1 MDTHGTLNEREG
13 QPGGLQV
20 EELKQVVAELR
31 DQVLG
36 MQVRDVALVRQR
48 DDLLVVLVN
57 EAEKRSLH
65 VALGSRRSRLCTTQR
80 RFPRSAFATGPRADR
95 LRSALKDTCLVS
107 VEHAAGEK
115 RCSLGFE
122 GGAGA
127 SVLEVELFG
136 ARGLWC
142 LVDGDGHILHL
153 SRPARG
159 MAPGDSYAPPGTPPR
174 SSGGCRSSRFCT
186 PVLEA
191 VDTYFTDL
199 DRQGEQ
205 LEERLLLQRALAKRR
220 KKLEGRLAGLQKQA
234 EQIDRVD
241 ELRRVAD
248 LMLAHSTDVARGAA
262 EMTVPDPDRPGEHLR
277 LTLDPAKPVVSQAKA
292 IYHRARK
299 LAGGAEVAARRQA
312 EAEAELESVASLEAS
327 LDGEEPLEN
336 LRRRLQAAGYL
347 PPPTKPKAH
356 KPVALPFRRYTS
368 LEGHPIL
375 VGRNNTQNDRLS
387 IQVARGNDLW
397 FHVGGGR
404 AGSHV
409 VVRLPRGKTASLE
422 TLLDAGTLA
431 VHFSKYRGT
440 PVCEVIYAQAKH
452 VRKPRGLP
460 PGRVHVT
467 QTRSLGIR
475 LETGRLERLLGS
487 PENA

>member
-1 MDTHGTLNEREG
+1 MDTHGTVNDRQG
-13 QPGGLQV
+13 QAGGLEV

-48 DDLLVVLVN
+48 DDLVVVLVN
-57 EAEKRSLH
+57 EADKRALH
-65 VALGSRRSRLCTTQR
+65 IALGSRRARLCTTRR
-80 RFPRSAFATGPRADR
+80 RFSLQEFATGPRADR
-95 LRSALKDTCLVS
+95 LRAALKDTHLVS
-107 VEHAAGEK
+107 VEHTAGEK
-115 RCSLGFE
+115 RCSLGFA

-142 LVDGDGHILHL
+142 LVDGDGHILQL

-174 SSGGCRSSRFCT
+174 SGGGGRSSRFCA

-191 VDTYFTDL
+191 VDAHFTDL
-199 DRQGEQ
+199 DREAEE
-205 LEERLLLQRALAKRR
+205 LEGRLVLHRALAKRR
-220 KKLEGRLAGLQKQA
+220 KKLVARLAGLQQQT
-234 EQIDRVD
+234 EQIDGVD

-248 LMLAHSTDVARGAA
+248 LMLAHSTEVARGAA
-262 EMTVPDPDRPGEHLR
+262 EMTVPDPDHPGEHLR
-277 LTLDPAKPVVSQAKA
+277 LTLDPAKPVVSQAEA
-292 IYHRARK
+292 LYHRARK
-299 LAGGAEVAARRQA
+299 LADGAEVSRRRRA
-312 EAEAELESVASLEAS
+312 EAKAELANVASLEAS
-327 LDGEEPLEN
+327 LDGGEPLEE

-347 PPPTKPKAH
+347 PPPTRPKAH
-356 KPVALPFRRYTS
+356 QPAAVPFRRYTS

-375 VGRNNTQNDRLS
+375 VGRNNTENDRLS

-467 QTRSLGIR
+467 QTKSLGIR